1 MIGDRKWTFD
11 PSSTWGRGS
20 SNNIYIFFLEK
31 KIRFRIDVTLH
42 LLLRVFL
49 FLFFSLSFFFLEG
62 SFGYL
67 YLPKH
72 TDVCTNGARVGK
84 KLLKLGLIVKQ
95 KNKSRRRQRKK
106 KQWSIRRYI
115 EIPPQWISKILFTII
130 QFVFFSTRYYLIKIT
145 SLIGIIALLYYYIEE
160 IITTEWMATWLI
172 EKYIYHFI
180 FIVLSC

>member
-1 MIGDRKWTFD
+1 MNFW
-11 PSSTWGRGS
+11 P
-20 SNNIYIFFLEK
+20 IFY
-31 KIRFRIDVTLH
+31 VALH
-42 LLLRVFL
+42 FYVFFFSFS
-49 FLFFSLSFFFLEG
+49 FLFFFFGGGFWIT
-62 SFGYL
+62 FRYF
-67 YLPKH
+67 PKH

-95 KNKSRRRQRKK
+95 KNKSKRRQRKK

-145 SLIGIIALLYYYIEE
+145 SLIGIIALLYYCIEE

-172 EKYIYHFI
+172 EKCIYHFI